1 MPSPVVVVADVVV
14 YNVVATDVV
23 TEDDEERDVVGSVL
37 S

>member
-1 MPSPVVVVADVVV
+1 MANVVV

-23 TEDDEERDVVGSVL
+23 TEDDEDRDVVGPVL